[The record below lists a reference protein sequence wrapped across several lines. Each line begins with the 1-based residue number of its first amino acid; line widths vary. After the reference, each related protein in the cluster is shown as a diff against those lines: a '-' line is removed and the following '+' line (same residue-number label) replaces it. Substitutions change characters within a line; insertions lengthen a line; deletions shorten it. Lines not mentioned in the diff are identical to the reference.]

1 MRCFFWLG
9 PREIAAD
16 VDLRRCG
23 WRLRAAMPVA
33 DSTGVLPIDC
43 PILLDRMTIDP
54 RYWRWLMAG
63 HAVLVRRWV
72 LVLGIGDGDER
83 ARLLRKGFGDV
94 VSREMLLAEVQA
106 RALRILANADAL
118 HRWREYGPLRL
129 DLIQREAFA
138 HKQALGLHPREFAVL
153 WRLMESPG
161 TPVQKHELLR
171 DVWRLTHAPET
182 NSLAVH
188 ASRLRAKLTMAGLPG
203 WIQTV
208 PAGGYQ
214 LTPAGEPDWP
224 DPACRV
230 NVQPD

>member
-9 PREIAAD
+9 PREIAEN

-33 DSTGVLPIDC
+33 DAAGVLPIDC
-43 PILLDRMTIDP
+43 PILLDRLTIDP
-54 RYWRWLMAG
+54 RYWRWLMG
-63 HAVLVRRWV
+63 PHAVLVRRWL

-94 VSREMLLAEVQA
+94 VSRDMPLAEVEA
-106 RALRILANADAL
+106 RALRILDHADAL
-118 HRWREYGPLRL
+118 QRWRRHGPLRL

-138 HKQALGLHPREFAVL
+138 DKQALGLHPREFAVL

-161 TPVQKHELLR
+161 TPVDKHVLLR
-171 DVWRLTHAPET
+171 DVWHLAHVPET

-188 ASRLRAKLTMAGLPG
+188 ASRLRAKLAVAGLPG

-208 PAGGYQ
+208 PSGGYQ
-214 LTPAGEPDWP
+214 LTPVGEPDWT
-224 DPACRV
+224 DPTHRA
-230 NVQPD
+230 NVSPA